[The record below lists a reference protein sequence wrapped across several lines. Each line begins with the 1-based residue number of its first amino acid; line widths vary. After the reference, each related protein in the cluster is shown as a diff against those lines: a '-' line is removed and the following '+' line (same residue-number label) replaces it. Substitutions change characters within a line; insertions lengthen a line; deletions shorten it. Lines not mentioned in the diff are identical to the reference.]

1 MTEAVAAASRRECR
15 QALEA
20 LRNGVPNRDAVRLLG
35 CNQETAEK
43 RFRAVLSDASE
54 GHRGMLVSG
63 DFGVG
68 KSHLLQYFQEVALAE
83 NFVCSKVAVSKETP
97 LYDLG
102 KVFQA
107 AVGSARMPNR
117 TGRLIEELVEL
128 LRDSD
133 REYALLRWAE
143 EAAGAGSLSPIFP
156 ATLAVRQRSGDPEL
170 TRAVDAYWSG
180 DRIRVADVRK
190 GLREIDQLRNYPF
203 RAPRAAELP
212 PQRLRFVLELVRAAG
227 YSGWVVLLDELE
239 LIGSY
244 TILQRGRAYS
254 EVARWLGR
262 FRGDAYRG
270 LAVAGTLTED
280 FASAVISADGKQDCD
295 NIGPRLR
302 NNPRH
307 AHLETAAFEG
317 MRALERDCIALRPPT
332 DEDVAGT
339 VERLRAI
346 YARAHDWDPPPRGT
360 DASGAGFEGRM
371 RYKVRSAIN
380 AWDVLRLVPGARPV
394 METREFAPSYV
405 EDPDLEGERD
415 DEADET
421 PR

>member
-1 MTEAVAAASRRECR
+1 MTETVAAASRRECR

-35 CNQETAEK
+35 CNQEAAES
-43 RFRAVLSDASE
+43 RFRAALSDAAE

-68 KSHLLQYFQEVALAE
+68 KSHVLQYFQEVALAE

-133 REYALLRWAE
+133 RDALLRWVA
-143 EAAGAGSLSPIFP
+143 EAAGTRSLSPIFP
-156 ATLAVRQRSGDPEL
+156 ATVAVRLRSGDPEL

-180 DRIRVADVRK
+180 DRIRVGDVRR

-212 PQRLRFVLELVRAAG
+212 PQRLRFALELIRAAG

-239 LIGSY
+239 LVGSY
-244 TILQRGRAYS
+244 TILQRGRAYA
-254 EVARWLGR
+254 EAARWLGR
-262 FRGDAYRG
+262 TRGDAYRG

-307 AHLETAAFEG
+307 AHLETAALDG
-317 MRALERDCIALRPPT
+317 MRALERECIALRPPT
-332 DEDVAGT
+332 DGDVADT

-346 YARAHDWDPPPRGT
+346 YARAYDWDPPRLDL

-394 METREFAPSYV
+394 IEAEEFTADYA
-405 EDPDLEGERD
+405 EDPDLEGEPD
-415 DEADET
+415 GGAGET
-421 PR
+421 ER